1 METQM
6 GFDQVEYARRHAGGR
21 HRHRRAHRSTKNK
34 SGQRAPDMHQIRKG
48 NAWHFGMRAHIGAD
62 AQSGLVQTV
71 VGTAANVTD
80 IRQTHELLHGEE
92 KSVHADAGCLGV
104 EMRPEIITP
113 PPVFLWSSTRS
124 QSFRVAPAK
133 LRLPHV
139 PRVPPQFRIC
149 LSSSHRRQHITQK
162 REK

>member
-6 GFDQVEYARRHAGGR
+6 GFDQAEYARRHAGGR

-62 AQSGLVQTV
+62 AQPGLVHTV

-80 IRQTHELLHGEE
+80 IGQTHELLHGEE

-104 EMRPEIITP
+104 KMSPEIIAGHEEVEWRIAQRRGKLKAMPESWVIDLTLGYEKLK
-113 PPVFLWSSTRS
+113 VRS
-124 QSFRVAPAK
+124 LNIVKNLFG
-133 LRLPHV
+133 
-139 PRVPPQFRIC
+139 
-149 LSSSHRRQHITQK
+149 HRKAR
-162 REK
+162 